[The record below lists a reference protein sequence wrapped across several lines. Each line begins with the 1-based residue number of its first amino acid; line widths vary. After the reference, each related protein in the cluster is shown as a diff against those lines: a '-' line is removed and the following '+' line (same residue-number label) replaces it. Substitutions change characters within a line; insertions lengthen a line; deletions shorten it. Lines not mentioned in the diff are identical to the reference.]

1 MPVFEAQNYRT
12 HLKVAVMKS
21 EVYYFINQFLPDRI
35 FIYMFKYGKLWPK
48 LSSTFFYFLKE
59 IVARKLHFY
68 IDYLLKVNHL
78 NFVNP

>member
-1 MPVFEAQNYRT
+1 MPAFEAHNYRT

-48 LSSTFFYFLKE
+48 LSSTFF
-59 IVARKLHFY
+59 IS
-68 IDYLLKVNHL
+68 
-78 NFVNP
+78 